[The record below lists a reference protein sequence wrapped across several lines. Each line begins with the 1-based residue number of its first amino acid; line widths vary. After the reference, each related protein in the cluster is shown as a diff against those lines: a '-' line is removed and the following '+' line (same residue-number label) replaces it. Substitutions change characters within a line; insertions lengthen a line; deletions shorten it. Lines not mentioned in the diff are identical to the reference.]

1 MWSNRVYK
9 WIKGSN
15 EDIKSMMDGLL
26 IVTRR
31 SEIERIGT
39 L

>member
-1 MWSNRVYK
+1 MWSNRVYQ

-39 L
+39 I